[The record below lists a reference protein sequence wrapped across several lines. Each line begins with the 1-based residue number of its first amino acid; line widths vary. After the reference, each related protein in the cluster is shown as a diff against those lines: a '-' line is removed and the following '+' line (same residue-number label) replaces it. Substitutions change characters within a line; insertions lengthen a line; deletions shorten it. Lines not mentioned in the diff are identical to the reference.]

1 MSILAWIGLGL
12 IVGFLASKI
21 MNKAGEGLA
30 MDLGLG
36 VVGAFLGG
44 WLFDQLGPQPATG
57 VSWWGLL
64 TAGTFALFVLMG
76 YHMIAAPGTRRI

>member
-12 IVGFLASKI
+12 IVGFLVSKN

-30 MDLGLG
+30 MDVGLG
-36 VVGAFLGG
+36 VVGACLGG
-44 WLFDQLGPQPATG
+44 WLFDQLTPQPATA

-64 TAGTFALFVLMG
+64 TAATFAVFVLMG
-76 YHMIAAPGTRRI
+76 YHTIAAPGPRRI